1 MAEQNVSIPNVPLNL
16 RIQQLERLLEVSRTL
31 SSLLEL
37 EPLLQMIIDAASDLT
52 YSQESSILLYDDLEG
67 DLKFEA
73 APWFK
78 SSQMQ
83 ELRVPIEG
91 SIAGEVFTFGEPVV
105 VRDAVAD
112 GRIFRAVDEHTGF
125 ETHSLLSVPLKV
137 EEVCFGV
144 LTAVNKYGGH
154 FTSEDQY
161 ILETLAS
168 QAAVA
173 IQNAKSLIEIQKAY
187 EELADLDQMKTD
199 FIAITSHE
207 LRTPLGLILGH
218 ATFLQ
223 DALGDDQREQMA
235 VIIESALRLKEI
247 IEDLSKVDN
256 YRTGAAVLNWETVD
270 LGVLVRRVS
279 AGLMRLAED
288 YRVRI
293 EFQLPGRPL
302 VISADG
308 EKLGLALSHIIRN
321 GIMYN
326 NPGGQVT
333 ISVEK
338 AAGFAQFRVVD
349 DGIGIP
355 QEEQEKVFERF
366 YQVENHMVRRRG
378 GMGLGLSVAQLMVE
392 MHQGRILL
400 ESEPGVGSTFTVL
413 IPMDGEQDLS
423 E

>member
-91 SIAGEVFTFGEPVV
+91 SIAGEVFTYGEPVV

-223 DALGDDQREQMA
+223 DALEDDQREQMA

-302 VISADG
+302 VIRADG

-333 ISVEK
+333 VSIEK
-338 AAGFAQFRVVD
+338 ADGFAQFRVVD

-392 MHQGRILL
+392 MHQGRISL

-413 IPMDGEQDLS
+413 IPLDGEQDLS

>member
-91 SIAGEVFTFGEPVV
+91 SIAGEVFTYGEPVV

>member
-91 SIAGEVFTFGEPVV
+91 SIAGEVFTYGEPVV

-223 DALGDDQREQMA
+223 DALEDDQREQMA

-302 VISADG
+302 VIRADG

-333 ISVEK
+333 VSVEK
-338 AAGFAQFRVVD
+338 ADGFAQFRVVD

-355 QEEQEKVFERF
+355 EGEQEKVFERF

-392 MHQGRILL
+392 MHQGRISL

-413 IPMDGEQDLS
+413 IPLDGEQDLS

>member
-413 IPMDGEQDLS
+413 IPLDGEQDLS

>member
-91 SIAGEVFTFGEPVV
+91 SIAGEVFTYGEPVV

-223 DALGDDQREQMA
+223 DALEDDQREQMA

-302 VISADG
+302 VIRADG

-333 ISVEK
+333 VSIEK
-338 AAGFAQFRVVD
+338 ADGFAQFRVVD

-355 QEEQEKVFERF
+355 EGEQEKVFERF

-392 MHQGRILL
+392 MHQGRISL

-413 IPMDGEQDLS
+413 IPLDGEQDLS

>member
-91 SIAGEVFTFGEPVV
+91 SIAGEVFTYGEPVV

-413 IPMDGEQDLS
+413 IPLDGEQDLS

>member
-91 SIAGEVFTFGEPVV
+91 SIAGEVFTYGEPVV

-223 DALGDDQREQMA
+223 DALEDDQREQMA

-270 LGVLVRRVS
+270 VGVLVRRVS

-302 VISADG
+302 VIRADG

-333 ISVEK
+333 VSIEK
-338 AAGFAQFRVVD
+338 ADGFAQFRVVD

-355 QEEQEKVFERF
+355 EGEQEKVFERF

-413 IPMDGEQDLS
+413 IPLDGEQDLS